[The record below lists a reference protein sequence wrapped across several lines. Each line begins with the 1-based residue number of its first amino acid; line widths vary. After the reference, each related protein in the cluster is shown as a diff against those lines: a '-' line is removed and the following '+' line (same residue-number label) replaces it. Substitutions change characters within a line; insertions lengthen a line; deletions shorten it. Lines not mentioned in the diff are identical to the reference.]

1 MLSLKDKKQ
10 LIAVILA
17 FLTVIFI
24 FSHSLMSPEV
34 SSSESDAV
42 SDVVADVVVGV
53 IGNETP
59 TQIEKSEKA
68 TRFIDE
74 NIRKIAHFVEFA
86 VLGVETAFLGCFVL
100 FDKNGKDIK
109 LSRWAVLIC
118 SFLFGL
124 TVAFLDE
131 SLQLL
136 SNRGPSVRDMWID
149 LAGFCALMIPVHL
162 IVYAVMKN
170 KPIRKLN

>member
-34 SSSESDAV
+34 SSSESNAV
-42 SDVVADVVVGV
+42 SDVVTDVVVGV

-86 VLGVETAFLGCFVL
+86 VLGVETAFLGCFVF

-109 LSRWAVLIC
+109 LSRWAVLIYTAAR
-118 SFLFGL
+118 SVLVSRL
-124 TVAFLDE
+124 TSTCQPLD
-131 SLQLL
+131 QHL
-136 SNRGPSVRDMWID
+136 S
-149 LAGFCALMIPVHL
+149 AA
-162 IVYAVMKN
+162 
-170 KPIRKLN
+170 